1 MFYIRYSRLF
11 WKCIKKS
18 WGNPSIRTYKN
29 KIEKRITFKIKT
41 EYYLELLIPEAMKF
55 PGSTKSKITKD
66 ENGENAPYIEVT
78 EVVLIHWNVVNNS
91 YQQNSRFLY
100 IFITNKSFGQLLD
113 ISLTQ
118 KFIFLKRFHSKFP
131 FIEVWLTD
139 QSSNLLEVE
148 DKINITLVIELSLA
162 YKKWHVI

>member
-1 MFYIRYSRLF
+1 M
-11 WKCIKKS
+11 
-18 WGNPSIRTYKN
+18 
-29 KIEKRITFKIKT
+29 
-41 EYYLELLIPEAMKF
+41 
-55 PGSTKSKITKD
+55 
-66 ENGENAPYIEVT
+66 
-78 EVVLIHWNVVNNS
+78 
-91 YQQNSRFLY
+91 Y

-113 ISLTQ
+113 ISLPQ

-162 YKKWHVI
+162 YKK